1 MKKGTIELTEKDIE
15 NIATG
20 LINIMDEKLKEFDE
34 IYKTYEKNHQNTIR
48 KEKNEN

>member
-34 IYKTYEKNHQNTIR
+34 IYKTYEKIIKIQYER
-48 KEKNEN
+48 KKNDN